1 LAALDEERAQ
11 IVDAMGVVGVFVRI
25 EHAVEPIDLGVEE
38 LLTQIRRRID
48 QDACEAFG
56 RAPLD
61 Q

>member
-25 EHAVEPIDLGVEE
+25 EHAVKPIDLGVEE
-38 LLTQIRRRID
+38 LLPQIRRRID
-48 QDACEAFG
+48 KDACEAFG